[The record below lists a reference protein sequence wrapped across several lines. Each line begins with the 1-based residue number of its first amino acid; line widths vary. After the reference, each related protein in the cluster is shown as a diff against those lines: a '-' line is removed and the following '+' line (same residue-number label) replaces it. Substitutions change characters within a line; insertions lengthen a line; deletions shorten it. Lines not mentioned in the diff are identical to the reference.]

1 MNKKPGD
8 AEPGAQPCPS
18 ADYLRSY
25 PIDPSPLL
33 GRGWP
38 EIHVIKPGEI
48 EKFAGQGGMEDVRAK
63 SGEIKLIERNFDS
76 RRSGRPDFRG
86 PVLQAAERRINAGN
100 FDTSLIKFAKEI
112 VDEDFPNSL
121 PEDRPAVRTV
131 VRIIRESD
139 QWARWH
145 HLFRTRRKRL

>member
-48 EKFAGQGGMEDVRAK
+48 TFAGQGGMKDVKAK

-76 RRSGRPDFRG
+76 RRSGRPDFRD
-86 PVLQAAERRINAGN
+86 PVLKAAERRINAGN
-100 FDTSLIKFAKEI
+100 YSTSLPEFADEI
-112 VDEDFPNSL
+112 LNEDFSNSL
-121 PEDRPAVRTV
+121 PEERPANRTV
-131 VRIIRESD
+131 QRIIRESK
-139 QWARWH
+139 QWAQWRR
-145 HLFRTRRKRL
+145 LFRTRRKRI